1 MADNSKKVPFVKE
14 IWNSRKLIIQ
24 LAKNDFKTK
33 YAGSY
38 FGIIWAFIQPIITI
52 MIYVFVFGM
61 GLKMTPKSTEYPFL
75 LYLIAGIVP
84 WFFFA
89 DAWINSTNCLIEY
102 SYLVKKMV
110 FKISILPIVKVI
122 SSLFV
127 HLFFIL
133 LGFVIF
139 MIAGRTP
146 GIAMVQVF
154 YYMFCEICLVLA
166 LTYFTA
172 SVTPFFRDMAQI
184 INITTQLG
192 MWLTPIMWDESIMP
206 AWVMSILKF
215 NPMYY
220 IVNGYRDC
228 FIYGRW
234 IPQHYVTLFLY
245 DEKSDKIFLGD
256 SGDLTHNR
264 QWVPLKKV
272 YRSLKKSNPWQILQV
287 TSFDK
292 SKDNWKH
299 KGFGGNAILPK
310 EWK

>member
-133 LGFVIF
+133 LGFDSRQDTGNSNGSGVLLYVL
-139 MIAGRTP
+139 RNLSCV
-146 GIAMVQVF
+146 GIDLFYSVCDTVF
-154 YYMFCEICLVLA
+154 QGYGSDYQYYYA
-166 LTYFTA
+166 
-172 SVTPFFRDMAQI
+172 
-184 INITTQLG
+184 
-192 MWLTPIMWDESIMP
+192 
-206 AWVMSILKF
+206 AWNVVDP
-215 NPMYY
+215 N
-220 IVNGYRDC
+220 
-228 FIYGRW
+228 
-234 IPQHYVTLFLY
+234 YV
-245 DEKSDKIFLGD
+245 G
-256 SGDLTHNR
+256 
-264 QWVPLKKV
+264 
-272 YRSLKKSNPWQILQV
+272 
-287 TSFDK
+287 
-292 SKDNWKH
+292 
-299 KGFGGNAILPK
+299 
-310 EWK
+310 